1 MQDRS
6 KIFGQNLHWLIAV
19 SGKGMREFSREHG
32 ISYSLLKKYTAGSVL
47 PRHNRVV
54 YLSNVLGVSP
64 GSMLFD
70 DLVPDIEEAV

>member
-19 SGKGMREFSREHG
+19 SGKGMREFSREHS

-54 YLSNVLGVSP
+54 YLSIVLGVSP

-70 DLVPDIEEAV
+70 DLVPDIKEAV